1 MREKLFLLAI
11 FILLPLLRDI
21 KAQNVDP
28 SAVNVSTLSTSEIQ
42 QLISEMN
49 KRGMSESEAIVLARA
64 RGMSE
69 SQISLLKQ
77 RIAEVKMG
85 GGQANEVYSSDDAMY
100 LNEDVLSAKA
110 ELDFTKVDSRI
121 FGFSF
126 FNNENLSFE
135 PSVNS
140 AVSPS
145 YMLGSGDEIS
155 IDVWGASQQSYLLM
169 VDRNGN
175 INIPNIGP
183 ISIGGLTLENAS
195 QKIRS
200 KLVLIYRD
208 LASQT
213 PRTFASINLG
223 QIRSIKVNVIG
234 EVFVPGTYTIS
245 GASTVFNALYLA
257 GGPNPSGSFREIKL
271 IRDGKE
277 KAILDVYDYL
287 INGNSNVN
295 INLREG
301 DVILVSPYLNR
312 VVLEGE
318 LKRAGIFEAKQDET
332 VGDMVL
338 YAGGFT
344 DDAYTHRLQLYRK
357 TGRDRLF
364 KDVLNKDLGN
374 TKISNGD
381 SIFVGKIIERLQ
393 NRVTINGAVY
403 RPGDYELTQGLNL
416 SELIKRADGLREDAS
431 MERGIIT
438 RVKDDFSLQS
448 IAFNVSDVVN
458 GNSDVA
464 MKRED
469 VIRISSIHDLREYRT
484 VQIYG
489 EIQRPDKY
497 DFKEG
502 MTIEDLIFEAG
513 GFLES
518 ASDAYIEVA
527 RKLTVDEGSEVT
539 DNMVHVFKMKVPRNL
554 ELENTEASFKLQ
566 PFDFVFI
573 RELPGYEESAVVKI
587 TGEVAYAGEYALSSK
602 TERISDLLERAGG
615 ITKDAYTEGAMVT
628 RRVKISEKQK
638 RLRLELL
645 ERDSTL
651 EFTDLD
657 FEVVG
662 VSLTKALQYPGSR
675 DDVFLKDGDEIY
687 IPREIQTVKISGE
700 VLNPI
705 SSNFIKG
712 KPLKSY
718 IWEGGGFGLSAKRGK
733 VYVVYP
739 NGSASG
745 TKRFFFFRNYP
756 KVTAGSEIVVPAKP
770 YKDPLPASA
779 WIAMA
784 SAMASVAVVI
794 SNINF

>member
-539 DNMVHVFKMKVPRNL
+539 DNMAHVFKMKVPRNL

-662 VSLTKALQYPGSR
+662 VSLTEALQYPGSR
-675 DDVFLKDGDEIY
+675 NDVFLKDGDEIY